1 MPRIK
6 DGQNSDTDSNQWQV
20 HRW

>member
-20 HRW
+20 HRS